1 MKTVRGLD
9 ALGEEAIPPTG
20 SSVVIGTFDGVHLG
34 HQSLIRAG
42 LDRARALGVV
52 SCCVTWDRHPTE
64 TLAPGAVPPLITS
77 FARKE
82 ELLDALGLDL
92 LLVLAFDEAFVA
104 WTPGR
109 FISEV
114 LSGGLGARAVTVGRG
129 FRFGHRAAGDTVLL
143 AQLGERLG
151 FEVAAAGLVEAE
163 GRRVSSTRVRAV
175 IAEGDVALAGRLLG
189 RPWDLDGVVVRGDR
203 RGTSLGYPTAN
214 IEFDPSLVHPPSGVY
229 AGRARAGGAWFT
241 AAVNVGVNPTF
252 TPEIRP
258 RMEAY
263 LLDFTG
269 DLYDRWVRVELWVRL
284 RDELRFASV
293 EELVD
298 QIGRD
303 VVATREVVES
313 AAEMGGR
320 GGSRAWPG
328 PRETG

>member
-9 ALGEEAIPPTG
+9 ALRKEAIGSKG

-42 LDRARALGVV
+42 MDRARALEGW

-82 ELLDALGLDL
+82 ELLDELGLDL
-92 LLVLAFDEAFVA
+92 LLVLTFDEAFVA
-104 WTPGR
+104 WTPER
-109 FISEV
+109 FITEV
-114 LSGGLGARAVTVGRG
+114 LSDGLGARAVTVGRG
-129 FRFGHRAAGDTVLL
+129 FRFGHRAAGDTALL

-151 FEVAAAGLVEAE
+151 FEVAAAGLLEAE
-163 GRRVSSTRVRAV
+163 GRRISSTRVREA

-214 IEFDPSLVHPPSGVY
+214 IGFDPSMVHPPSGVY
-229 AGRARAGGAWFT
+229 AGRARAGGGWFT

-252 TPEIRP
+252 IPDVRP
-258 RMEAY
+258 RLEAH
-263 LLDFTG
+263 LLGFRG
-269 DLYDRWVRVELWVRL
+269 DLYGRSVRVELRDRL
-284 RDELRFASV
+284 RDELRFTSV

-298 QIGRD
+298 QIGLD
-303 VVATREVVES
+303 VQATRGVVEG
-313 AAEMGGR
+313 AADSPQAG
-320 GGSRAWPG
+320 
-328 PRETG
+328 